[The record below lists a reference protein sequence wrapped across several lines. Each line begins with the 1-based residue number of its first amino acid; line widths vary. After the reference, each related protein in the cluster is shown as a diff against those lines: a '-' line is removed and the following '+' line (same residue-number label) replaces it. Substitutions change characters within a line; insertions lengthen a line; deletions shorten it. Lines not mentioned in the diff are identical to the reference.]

1 MSPDDTTAD
10 ASGSEPTP
18 GSVEELRREL
28 EAEKQRIAA
37 LEAENAKLLAASGA
51 ADDDGDQPKGRRSHR
66 FWVALLLLVA
76 MILTPF
82 TILAI
87 FVKGQINDTGR
98 YVSTVEPLA
107 ENPALQA
114 YVAEDVSNQL
124 FERVDIKQYVEDA
137 LPKRADALA
146 GPLTSALQGFV
157 RQAVERILQTD
168 QFDRLWE
175 EANRVAHT
183 QLVNILSGNEDG
195 TVSAN
200 ANGEV
205 TVNLSEVTKLVQE
218 QLASTGIDL
227 FSNIP
232 IANVGGKIT
241 IFRSQD
247 LYKARTALK
256 VLDTLAFVL
265 PFVIIAC
272 FAGAVYLSRN
282 RRLGFV
288 GCALAFALGAA
299 ILALA
304 LFVGRGAYLNAATGQ
319 DLPYDAAAAVYD
331 TILRSLH
338 TSVRAVLFLSA
349 IVVIAVFFAG
359 PSRFSVWFRIRV
371 RQGANW
377 LGVQSDQAGWQWL
390 APNAFIVKR
399 KRGLRIVV
407 AVLAFLVLFRWD
419 HPTPLVIFDIAAVTV
434 LILGLIEL
442 FGREPVPAAELALL
456 RHRREQTRADVARET
471 VVGPADAAPATPA

>member
-1 MSPDDTTAD
+1 VSPDDTNAD
-10 ASGSEPTP
+10 ASASGPTP
-18 GSVEELRREL
+18 ESVEELRQEL

-37 LEAENAKLLAASGA
+37 LEAENAKLLAASGQVA
-51 ADDDGDQPKGRRSHR
+51 GGGDGPKVRKSHR

-124 FERVDIKQYVEDA
+124 FERVNIKQYVEDA
-137 LPKRADALA
+137 LPKRAEALA
-146 GPLTSALQGFV
+146 GPLTSALRGFV
-157 RQAVERILQTD
+157 RQAVERILQTE

-183 QLVNILSGNEDG
+183 QLVNILSGDENG
-195 TVSAN
+195 TLSAN
-200 ANGEV
+200 ENGEV
-205 TVNLSEVTKLVQE
+205 TVNLSQVTKLVQQ

-227 FSNIP
+227 FSDIP

-265 PFVIIAC
+265 PFVIIGC
-272 FAGAVYLSRN
+272 FAGAVLLSRN

-288 GCALAFALGAA
+288 GCAVAFALGAA

-304 LFVGRGAYLNAATGQ
+304 LFVGRGAYLNAATGH

-331 TILRSLH
+331 TLLRSLH
-338 TSVRAVLFLSA
+338 TSVRAILFFSA

-377 LGVQSDQAGWQWL
+377 LGVQSDQAGWRWL
-390 APNAFIVKR
+390 APNAFVVKR

-419 HPTPLVIFDIAAVTV
+419 HPTPLVIFDLAVVAV
-434 LILGLIEL
+434 LVLGLIEL
-442 FGREPVPAAELALL
+442 FGREPIPAEELALL
-456 RHRREQTRADVARET
+456 RTRREQMRAEVAKET
-471 VVGPADAAPATPA
+471 VVRPPEPAPVTPA